1 MRTEPNTAEHVR
13 HRWQALAI
21 CLVAAFMTLLDVS
34 IVNVALP
41 SIRSGL
47 HASPDG
53 LQWILSGYA
62 LTFGLVLVP
71 AGRLGD
77 ARSRRAVFMAGLVV
91 FTLASAAAGIAQNIV
106 WLVVARL
113 VQGMAGGM
121 LNPQIAGLIQVM
133 FRGPDRGRAFGSL
146 GATIGIATAA
156 GPILGGALIALAGPQ
171 EGWRWV
177 FYVNVPVG
185 LIALPL
191 AWRLLPAPSRTR
203 RPQGLDPVGV
213 VLLGL
218 GVVALLLPFM
228 QEQQWHSSAKWLLVP
243 VAVVLLAI
251 FLWWERR
258 HDEPMIDLS
267 LFRLRSYA
275 LGSTIALLY
284 FAGFTAVFFI
294 FTLYLQNGLHY
305 SALKAGLAITPFAV
319 GSGVAA
325 AVGGRIVSRF
335 GRPLVA
341 VGIVLVATGLGAV
354 LLAVHFDPGRDV
366 ALATAAPFLLAGLGS
381 GLVIAPNQ
389 TITLSEVPPEGGGSA
404 AGVLQTGQRIG
415 TAVGIAAVGAVF
427 FAAVSGTHGD
437 WAVAF
442 QRGLLVVLA
451 FVLAALCAAV
461 ADLLA
466 GRHRPG
472 RHATHRP
479 GRHAW
484 NHADRH
490 PVAGG

>member
-1 MRTEPNTAEHVR
+1 MPTEQIPDETLR
-13 HRWQALAI
+13 HRWKALAI
-21 CLVAAFMTLLDVS
+21 FLVAAFMTLLDVS

-62 LTFGLVLVP
+62 LTFGLTLVP

-77 ARSRRAVFMAGLVV
+77 ARSRRAVFMAGLMV
-91 FTLASAAAGIAQNIV
+91 FTLASVAAGVAQNIV

-113 VQGMAGGM
+113 VQGMAGGL

-133 FRGPDRGRAFGSL
+133 FRGPERGRAFGSL

-156 GPILGGALIALAGPQ
+156 GPVIGGALIALAGAQ
-171 EGWRWV
+171 QGWRWV

-191 AWRLLPAPSRTR
+191 AWRLLPAPSRTH

-213 VLLGL
+213 VLLGV
-218 GVVALLLPFM
+218 GVLALLLPFV
-228 QEQQWHSSAKWLLVP
+228 QEQQWHGHTKWLLVL
-243 VAVVLLAI
+243 AAAVLLTI
-251 FLWWERR
+251 FLGWERR
-258 HDEPMIDLS
+258 HREPMIDLS
-267 LFRLRSYA
+267 LFRRRSYA
-275 LGSTIALLY
+275 LGSAIALLY
-284 FAGFTAVFFI
+284 FAGFTAIFFI

-305 SALKAGLAITPFAV
+305 SALLAGLSITPFAV

-341 VGIVLVATGLGAV
+341 TGLLIVAAGLAAV
-354 LLAVHFDPGRDV
+354 LLAVHADPGRHV

-415 TAVGIAAVGAVF
+415 TSAGIAAVGAVF
-427 FAAVSGTHGD
+427 FAAVTGTRGD
-437 WAVAF
+437 WADAF

-451 FVLAALCAAV
+451 FVLAALGAAV
-461 ADLLA
+461 ADLVM
-466 GRHRPG
+466 GRLETHP
-472 RHATHRP
+472 RHARQAP
-479 GRHAW
+479 
-484 NHADRH
+484 DRH
-490 PVAGG
+490 PVTGG